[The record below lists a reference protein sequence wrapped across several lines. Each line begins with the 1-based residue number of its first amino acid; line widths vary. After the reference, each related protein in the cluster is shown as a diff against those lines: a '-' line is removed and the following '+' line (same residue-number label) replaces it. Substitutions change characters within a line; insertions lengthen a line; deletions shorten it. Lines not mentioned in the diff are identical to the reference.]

1 MLSVHTSPLE
11 QPGTGDAGGMNV
23 YVVELAT
30 GLARRGVEVE
40 IFTRATSSQH
50 PDHPVELAAGV
61 SVQHVLA
68 GPLAGLSKEDLP
80 GQLCAFTAGVMRAG
94 AFAGPDHYDIVH
106 SHYWLSGQVGWL
118 VADRWNVPLV
128 HTMHTMA
135 KVKNAALADGDTPE
149 PPGREIGEEQ
159 VVAAADRL
167 IANTVEEARDLVELY
182 GADPRLVQVVPPGVD
197 LQMFTPPPHG
207 KHAVRAQ
214 LGLPPEAAVLLFAG
228 RIQPL
233 KAPDV
238 LVRAAAEMLTRDPS
252 LRGRLVVAIIGG
264 PSGSGLARPTELLD
278 LARSLGLVSVPGV
291 PDVVRFQPPVARE
304 RLADWYRA
312 ADVVVVPSHSESRS
326 RRRPAAPRWWRPGSA
341 ACRRLSA
348 TADRGCWWRATTLD
362 GGPTCSPDCSPT
374 RLRWPRWPMEPER
387 MPTRSVGTG
396 AWTPFWTSTAGPAT
410 SASPSWNQRSPTVPR
425 ERAGARRSAGRGL
438 GHRPADPRGGP
449 RCRRASDR
457 HPVRTRAT
465 AGRDRRSAARQHPPC
480 RPGLGARR

>member
-197 LQMFTPPPHG
+197 L
-207 KHAVRAQ
+207 
-214 LGLPPEAAVLLFAG
+214 GLPPEAAVLLFAG

-312 ADVVVVPSHSESRS
+312 ADVVVVPSHSESFGLVAIEAQACGTPVVATRVGGLPTAVSDGRS
-326 RRRPAAPRWWRPGSA
+326 GLLVAGHDPGRWADVLARLLADPAALA
-341 ACRRLSA
+341 AL
-348 TADRGCWWRATTLD
+348 AD
-362 GGPTCSPDCSPT
+362 
-374 RLRWPRWPMEPER
+374 
-387 MPTRSVGTG
+387 
-396 AWTPFWTSTAGPAT
+396 
-410 SASPSWNQRSPTVPR
+410 
-425 ERAGARRSAGRGL
+425 GARA
-438 GHRPADPRGGP
+438 HADTFGWDG
-449 RCRRASDR
+449 CVDAILD
-457 HPVRTRAT
+457 VY
-465 AGRDRRSAARQHPPC
+465 C
-480 RPGLGARR
+480 GARHERLAKLEPAIPDGAA